1 MNSLNEV
8 DLATYMKEKK
18 INDSILEEKSIEKAI
33 EDSIMLADGKI
44 LNGTLWFI
52 IPPIA
57 HILVL
62 LRLLIQQKLTQ
73 CLNQKLL
80 EIF

>member
-18 INDSILEEKSIEKAI
+18 INDSIMEEKSIEKAI

-44 LNGTLWFI
+44 LMEHFGLY

-62 LRLLIQQKLTQ
+62 LRLLIQQ
-73 CLNQKLL
+73 N
-80 EIF
+80 